1 MAVIFQPND
10 LEKIMKDVFVVD
22 AQLRTDTG
30 KGASRRLRHAGLVPG
45 IVYGARQDP
54 AMITMVH
61 SDLIQRLDQEAF
73 YSHILTLKVDGK
85 SEQVILKDLQRH
97 PAKPFVMH
105 ADFLRVSAK
114 EKLKTHVP
122 LHFGGEDVAPGVKAG
137 GVVSHN
143 VTEVEVSCLPG
154 DLPEYIE
161 VDISTLELGEA
172 VMLSAIQ
179 LPKGVELPA
188 MAQDDFHDAQV
199 VAIHTAHTGGDEE
212 ADAEE
217 EGAAEE

>member
-1 MAVIFQPND
+1 
-10 LEKIMKDVFVVD
+10 MKEVFVVN

-45 IVYGARQDP
+45 IVYGAHQDP
-54 AMITMVH
+54 AMISMVH

-73 YSHILTLKVDGK
+73 YSSILTLKVDGK

-97 PAKPFVMH
+97 PARPFIMH

-122 LHFGGEDVAPGVKAG
+122 LHFIGEDVAPGVKAG
-137 GVVSHN
+137 GVVSHLL
-143 VTEVEVSCLPG
+143 TEVEVSCLPG

-161 VDISTLELGEA
+161 VNVAGLEIGDA
-172 VMLSAIQ
+172 VMLSEVV

-188 MAQDDFHDAQV
+188 LAQDEPQDVQVVSIHAAQV
-199 VAIHTAHTGGDEE
+199 AVEEDEI
-212 ADAEE
+212 EE
-217 EGAAEE
+217 EGEGPAEE

>member
-1 MAVIFQPND
+1 
-10 LEKIMKDVFVVD
+10 MKDVFVVE

-45 IVYGARQDP
+45 IVYGAHQDP
-54 AMITMVH
+54 EMVSLVH
-61 SDLIQRLDQEAF
+61 SDLVQHLDHEAF
-73 YSHILTLKVDGK
+73 YSHVLTLKIDDK
-85 SEQVILKDLQRH
+85 PEQVILKDLQRH

-114 EKLKTHVP
+114 EKLKTQVP
-122 LHFGGEDVAPGVKAG
+122 LHFVGEDVAPGSKAG
-137 GVVSHN
+137 GVVSHL

-154 DLPEYIE
+154 DLPEFIE
-161 VDISTLELGEA
+161 VDISGLDMGGA
-172 VMLSAIQ
+172 VMLSELV

-188 MAQDDFHDAQV
+188 LAQDEPQDVQV
-199 VAIHTAHTGGDEE
+199 VSIHAPHTGGDEE
-212 ADAEE
+212 EGEAEE

>member
-1 MAVIFQPND
+1 
-10 LEKIMKDVFVVD
+10 MKDVFVVN

-45 IVYGARQDP
+45 IVYGAHQDP
-54 AMITMVH
+54 AMISMVH

-73 YSHILTLKVDGK
+73 YSHILTLKIDGK

-97 PAKPFVMH
+97 PARPFIMH

-122 LHFGGEDVAPGVKAG
+122 LHFVGEEVSPGVKAG
-137 GVVSHN
+137 GVVSHLL
-143 VTEVEVSCLPG
+143 TEVEVSCLPG

-161 VDISTLELGEA
+161 VNVAGLAIGDA
-172 VMLSAIQ
+172 VMLSEVV
-179 LPKGVELPA
+179 LPKGIELPA
-188 MAQDDFHDAQV
+188 LAHDEPQDVQV
-199 VAIHTAHTGGDEE
+199 VSIHAAHVAAEDEE
-212 ADAEE
+212 TEE
-217 EGAAEE
+217 GEGAAEE

>member
-1 MAVIFQPND
+1 
-10 LEKIMKDVFVVD
+10 MKEAFVVN

-45 IVYGARQDP
+45 IVYGAHQDP
-54 AMITMVH
+54 AMISMVH
-61 SDLIQRLDQEAF
+61 SDLIQHLNQEAF
-73 YSHILTLKVDGK
+73 YSHVLTLKIDGK

-97 PAKPFVMH
+97 PARPFIMH

-122 LHFGGEDVAPGVKAG
+122 LHFVGEEVAPGVKAG
-137 GVVSHN
+137 GVVSHLL
-143 VTEVEVSCLPG
+143 TEVDVSCLPG

-161 VDISTLELGEA
+161 VNVSALGLGEA
-172 VMLSAIQ
+172 VMLSELV

-188 MAQDDFHDAQV
+188 LAQDDAQDVQV
-199 VAIHTAHTGGDEE
+199 VSIHAAHVAVEEDEAGE
-212 ADAEE
+212 G

>member
-1 MAVIFQPND
+1 
-10 LEKIMKDVFVVD
+10 MKDVFVVN

-45 IVYGARQDP
+45 IVYGAHQDP
-54 AMITMVH
+54 AMISMVH

-73 YSHILTLKVDGK
+73 YSHILTLKIDGK

-97 PAKPFVMH
+97 PARPFIMH

-122 LHFGGEDVAPGVKAG
+122 LHFVGENVSPGVKAG
-137 GVVSHN
+137 GVVSHLL
-143 VTEVEVSCLPG
+143 TEVDVSCLPG

-161 VDISTLELGEA
+161 VNVSGLAIGDA
-172 VMLSAIQ
+172 VMLSELA

-188 MAQDDFHDAQV
+188 LAQDEPQDVQV
-199 VAIHTAHTGGDEE
+199 VSIHTAHVAVEE
-212 ADAEE
+212 GEAEE
-217 EGAAEE
+217 GEGAAEE

>member
-1 MAVIFQPND
+1 
-10 LEKIMKDVFVVD
+10 MKEVFVVN

-45 IVYGARQDP
+45 IVYGAHQDP
-54 AMITMVH
+54 AMISMVH
-61 SDLIQRLDQEAF
+61 SDLIQRLDHEAF
-73 YSHILTLKVDGK
+73 YSHILTLKIDGK

-97 PAKPFVMH
+97 PARPFIMH

-122 LHFGGEDVAPGVKAG
+122 LHFVGEDVAPGVKAG
-137 GVVSHN
+137 GVVSHLL
-143 VTEVEVSCLPG
+143 TEVEVSCLPG

-161 VDISTLELGEA
+161 VNVAGLEVGDA
-172 VMLSAIQ
+172 VMLSEVA

-188 MAQDDFHDAQV
+188 LAQDEPQDVQV
-199 VAIHTAHTGGDEE
+199 VSIHTAHVAVEEDEI
-212 ADAEE
+212 EE
-217 EGAAEE
+217 EGEGEGGEGEIEKNK

>member
-1 MAVIFQPND
+1 
-10 LEKIMKDVFVVD
+10 MKDVFVVE

-30 KGASRRLRHAGLVPG
+30 KGASRRLRRAGLVPG
-45 IVYGARQDP
+45 IVYGAHQDP
-54 AMITMVH
+54 AMISLVH
-61 SDLIQRLDQEAF
+61 SDLVQHLDHEAF
-73 YSHILTLKVDGK
+73 YSHILSLNIDGK

-122 LHFGGEDVAPGVKAG
+122 LHFTGEDVAPGAKAG
-137 GVVSHN
+137 GVVSHLL
-143 VTEVEVSCLPG
+143 TEVEVSCLPG
-154 DLPEYIE
+154 DLPEFIE
-161 VDISTLELGEA
+161 IDISGLEMGGA
-172 VMLSAIQ
+172 VMLSELA

-188 MAQDDFHDAQV
+188 LAQDEPQDVQV
-199 VAIHTAHTGGDEE
+199 VSIHAAHTGADEE
-212 ADAEE
+212 ESEAGE

>member
-1 MAVIFQPND
+1 
-10 LEKIMKDVFVVD
+10 MKEVFVVN

-45 IVYGARQDP
+45 IVYGAHQDP
-54 AMITMVH
+54 AMISMVH

-73 YSHILTLKVDGK
+73 YSHILTLKIDGK

-97 PAKPFVMH
+97 PARPFIMH

-122 LHFGGEDVAPGVKAG
+122 LHFVGEDVAPGVKAG
-137 GVVSHN
+137 GVVSHLL
-143 VTEVEVSCLPG
+143 TEVEVSCLPG

-161 VDISTLELGEA
+161 VNVSGLEVGDA
-172 VMLSAIQ
+172 VMLSEVA

-188 MAQDDFHDAQV
+188 LAQDEPQDVQV
-199 VAIHTAHTGGDEE
+199 VSIHTAHVAVEEDEI
-212 ADAEE
+212 EE
-217 EGAAEE
+217 EGEGAAEE

>member
-1 MAVIFQPND
+1 
-10 LEKIMKDVFVVD
+10 MKEVFVVN

-30 KGASRRLRHAGLVPG
+30 KGASRRLRHAGLVLG
-45 IVYGARQDP
+45 IVYGAHQDP
-54 AMITMVH
+54 AMISMVH

-73 YSHILTLKVDGK
+73 YSHILTLKIDGK

-97 PAKPFVMH
+97 PARPFIMH

-122 LHFGGEDVAPGVKAG
+122 LHFVGEDVAPGVKAG
-137 GVVSHN
+137 GVVSHLL
-143 VTEVEVSCLPG
+143 TEVEVSCLPG

-161 VDISTLELGEA
+161 VNVAGLEVGDA
-172 VMLSAIQ
+172 AMLSEVA

-188 MAQDDFHDAQV
+188 LAQDEPQDVQV
-199 VAIHTAHTGGDEE
+199 VSIHTAHVAVEEDEI
-212 ADAEE
+212 EE
-217 EGAAEE
+217 EGEGAAEE

>member
-1 MAVIFQPND
+1 
-10 LEKIMKDVFVVD
+10 MKEVFVVN

-45 IVYGARQDP
+45 IVYGAHQDP
-54 AMITMVH
+54 AMISMVH

-73 YSHILTLKVDGK
+73 YSHILTLKIDGK

-97 PAKPFVMH
+97 PARPFIMH

-122 LHFGGEDVAPGVKAG
+122 LHFVGEDVAPGVKAG
-137 GVVSHN
+137 GVVSHLL
-143 VTEVEVSCLPG
+143 TEVEVSCLPG

-161 VDISTLELGEA
+161 VNVAGLEVGDA
-172 VMLSAIQ
+172 VMLSEVA

-188 MAQDDFHDAQV
+188 LAQDEPQDVQV
-199 VAIHTAHTGGDEE
+199 VSIHTAHVAVEEDEI
-212 ADAEE
+212 EE
-217 EGAAEE
+217 EGEGAAEE

>member
-1 MAVIFQPND
+1 
-10 LEKIMKDVFVVD
+10 MKEVFVVN

-45 IVYGARQDP
+45 IVYGAHQDP
-54 AMITMVH
+54 AMISMVH

-73 YSHILTLKVDGK
+73 YSHILTLKIDGK

-97 PAKPFVMH
+97 PARPFIMH

-114 EKLKTHVP
+114 EKLKTNVP
-122 LHFGGEDVAPGVKAG
+122 LHFAGEDVAPGVKAG
-137 GVVSHN
+137 GVVSHLL
-143 VTEVEVSCLPG
+143 TEVEVSCLPG

-161 VDISTLELGEA
+161 VNVAGLEVGDA
-172 VMLSAIQ
+172 VMLSEIA

-188 MAQDDFHDAQV
+188 LAQDEPQDVQV
-199 VAIHTAHTGGDEE
+199 VSIHTAQVAVEEDEI
-212 ADAEE
+212 EE
-217 EGAAEE
+217 EGEGPAEE

>member
-1 MAVIFQPND
+1 
-10 LEKIMKDVFVVD
+10 MKEVFVVN

-45 IVYGARQDP
+45 IVYGAHQDP
-54 AMITMVH
+54 AMISMVH
-61 SDLIQRLDQEAF
+61 SDLIQRLDHEAF
-73 YSHILTLKVDGK
+73 YSHILTLKIDGK

-97 PAKPFVMH
+97 PARPFIMH

-122 LHFGGEDVAPGVKAG
+122 LHFVGEDVAPGVKAG
-137 GVVSHN
+137 GVVSHLL
-143 VTEVEVSCLPG
+143 TEVEVSCLPG

-161 VDISTLELGEA
+161 VNVAGLEVGDA
-172 VMLSAIQ
+172 VMLSEVA

-188 MAQDDFHDAQV
+188 LAQDEPQDVQV
-199 VAIHTAHTGGDEE
+199 VSIHTAHVAVEEDEI
-212 ADAEE
+212 EE
-217 EGAAEE
+217 EGEGAAEE